1 MIDAKADLAITLQAD
16 EWNVVL
22 DVLGDGPFKKVSPLI
37 QKIIQQAQAQENR
50 GQEAAQGLPRLQPV
64 S

>member
-1 MIDAKADLAITLQAD
+1 MDLKADLSIVLAAE
-16 EWNVVL
+16 EWNIVL

-37 QKIIQQAQAQENR
+37 QKIIQQAQAQ
-50 GQEAAQGLPRLQPV
+50 QTEAERPRLQPV